1 MFALARKTVF
11 GLLATTLVI
20 GTAQV
25 AMAHP
30 WFHHPYHYYHG
41 PVVVI
46 HPVGVYYATNLAPA
60 TEILLVNPAANQVT
74 MKYTLNGG
82 AVRLLPSGSAVAIH
96 RESVVSF
103 DRGGTIGWGRY
114 SLTCGVYKFV
124 PANGA
129 WTLVRETDG
138 SIADN
143 TITAAANPAP
153 AN

>member
-1 MFALARKTVF
+1 MFALARKMVF

-25 AMAHP
+25 AMAHSKSHDP
-30 WFHHPYHYYHG
+30 IHDKHHNDRHG

-46 HPVGVYYATNLAPA
+46 HPGSHYYHGSAVVIQPVGPAYFTNLAPA

-82 AVRLLPSGSAVAIH
+82 PVQLLPPGSTVAIH
-96 RESVVSF
+96 RESVISF

-114 SLTCGVYKFV
+114 SLTCGVYKFI
-124 PANGA
+124 PANGV
-129 WTLVRETDG
+129 WTLVR
-138 SIADN
+138 
-143 TITAAANPAP
+143 
-153 AN
+153 